1 MKKRGVFLAIALCLV
16 PCSRGNDSA
25 EGRKERAV
33 EAQSSA
39 APRKNRN
46 CAGFSTAAD
55 WRICNGRIFP
65 STVLQ

>member
-1 MKKRGVFLAIALCLV
+1 MKKRGVFPAIALCFV

-25 EGRKERAV
+25 EGWEERAV

-46 CAGFSTAAD
+46 HAGFSTAAD
-55 WRICNGRIFP
+55 GRICNGRIFP
-65 STVLQ
+65 SIVLQ